1 MSQPETAV
9 IVMFPDKAKMACVS
23 PLDKTH
29 WWWTH
34 AFYISNTFICNTRLK
49 LTKNQ
54 ACAKQH
60 LENEFLLPEN
70 YSLFLSTRLSQKS
83 VQKQTSLF
91 Y

>member
-9 IVMFPDKAKMACVS
+9 IVMFPDNAKMACVS

-29 WWWTH
+29 RWWIH

-70 YSLFLSTRLSQKS
+70 YPHCSSTMLSQKN
-83 VQKQTSLF
+83 V
-91 Y
+91 